1 MITGTGVGTYLLH
14 VALMKGGQ
22 LLGQADSAVSV
33 SYSPEYLD
41 LGRDDALL
49 RQIAHNGS
57 GKVLAVP
64 ASAWA
69 QAPLPIPISTDVFW
83 LLVLLVAL
91 LWPLDVAVRRI
102 TLSPRQLV
110 NNAVALARERRSADL
125 EVVVPDELTRLRSRV
140 TSRRRRRAAE
150 REQPPIARPQGP
162 EGTHGRQAGQE
173 ARAKPK
179 PANTTAEE
187 RAAQRRRQ
195 EQEALSARLLQ
206 ARKRRRGPEE

>member
-1 MITGTGVGTYLLH
+1 
-14 VALMKGGQ
+14 

-49 RQIAHNGS
+49 RQVARNGS
-57 GKVLAVP
+57 GKVLAVA

-69 QAPLPIPISTDVFW
+69 QPPLPIPISTDVFW

-125 EVVVPDELTRLRSRV
+125 EMVVPDELTRLRSRV
-140 TSRRRRRAAE
+140 TSRRRKRATE
-150 REQPPIARPQGP
+150 QEQPPIARP
-162 EGTHGRQAGQE
+162 EGQQE
-173 ARAKPK
+173 PRPK
-179 PANTTAEE
+179 PTPANPTAEE
-187 RAAQRRRQ
+187 RAARRRR
-195 EQEALSARLLQ
+195 EEEALSARLLQ